1 MSASINDSWGGG
13 ARPEPNEPGRVEW
26 RAAASGET
34 RVEQGHNLLQ
44 AAAREH
50 RAFLDRFETV
60 AHQFTQDGLKAQLG
74 NFVQSDAGQV
84 PDAVEQLAA
93 NVAAEAESAYA
104 SKIRGL
110 DQLGDAATESHKGR
124 FSRTLE
130 RQMDRA
136 PEGERATLAA
146 KLIAENADDPAALG
160 VIYTEADSYGVPESV
175 IRQALTEAR
184 PELGEAEAKVTKA
197 QQSAAIMRN
206 SPSACGLA
214 SRMAANRRFRWST
227 RRSGTP
233 TNNSRRGN
241 RFGT

>member
-1 MSASINDSWGGG
+1 MSINDEWGGG
-13 ARPEPNEPGRVEW
+13 ARPEPNEPGRVDW
-26 RAAASGET
+26 RASASGET
-34 RVEQGHNLLQ
+34 RVEYGHNLMQ
-44 AAAREH
+44 EAAKEH
-50 RAFLDRFETV
+50 GAFLDGFAEI
-60 AHQFTQDGLKAQLG
+60 ASQFTQDGLRTQLG
-74 NFVQSDAGQV
+74 NFRSTEAGQV

-93 NVAAEAESAYA
+93 NVTAEAESAYA

-184 PELGEAEAKVTKA
+184 PELAEAAERFKKS
-197 QQSAAIMRN
+197 QQSEAILRN
-206 SPSACGLA
+206 NAERL
-214 SRMAANRRFRWST
+214 
-227 RRSGTP
+227 RSSFEAGRKLHVP
-233 TNNSRRGN
+233 LVDPAKWDPDK
-241 RFGT
+241 